1 MNKEPLRHRETTGV
15 IILDSFGRFLLQQRD
30 DVVGITSPGKIG
42 LFGGHRESGETPL
55 ECIVREVHE
64 ETGYFIPAERF
75 EHLGSFDGADIDI
88 EGGTLRGHLFVARD
102 VQANALVVTEGALL
116 IVDPA
121 DVSTIEPRL
130 APTARVALNIFL
142 DKDIDRL
149 RTKAGAGEQK
159 TWRGPSAETRD

>member
-15 IILDSFGRFLLQQRD
+15 IILDTFGRFLLQQRD
-30 DVVGITSPGKIG
+30 DVAGITSPGKIG
-42 LFGGHRESGETPL
+42 LFGGHREDGETPL

-64 ETGYFIPAERF
+64 EIGHFIPAERF
-75 EHLGSFDGADIDI
+75 EHLGSFDGADLDV

-102 VQANALVVTEGALL
+102 VQANTLVIAEGALQ

-121 DVSTIEPRL
+121 DISTVEPRL

-142 DKDIDRL
+142 KKMV
-149 RTKAGAGEQK
+149 T
-159 TWRGPSAETRD
+159 

>member
-1 MNKEPLRHRETTGV
+1 MNQESLRHRETTGV

-30 DVVGITSPGKIG
+30 DLIGIASPGKIG

-64 ETGYFIPAERF
+64 ETGFFIPPERF

-88 EGGTLRGHLFVARD
+88 EGGTLRGHLFVVRD
-102 VQANALVVTEGALL
+102 IHANALVITEGALV

-121 DVSTIEPRL
+121 DVSRIGPRL
-130 APTARVALNIFL
+130 APTAQAALDIFL
-142 DKDIDRL
+142 NGIP
-149 RTKAGAGEQK
+149 TK
-159 TWRGPSAETRD
+159 S